1 MYLFLLEKSFV
12 VSFPLVWIMVMF
24 ESIISSFD
32 GILAVPI
39 NLKMGNKKTHLR
51 AHKHLPRVC

>member
-39 NLKMGNKKTHLR
+39 NLKIEKEKKNSPESSQTFT
-51 AHKHLPRVC
+51 